1 MTREELSRNYWRYY
15 RMLED
20 KFLATTNYVEVAL
33 TNFSSFSN
41 EYALL
46 IQSIGAELDNF
57 FKVYCRYN
65 PTDRKNIADYA
76 NFILAEYTSITTQKI
91 KVLGTDIELIPFQRW
106 NVAAPAQS
114 LFWWSAFDKIK
125 HNRHGNFSD
134 ANQKNVLNMLA
145 ALYLLEMKQFGKVA
159 KESNG
164 HLVEPDSPDEGSKLF
179 SLPEWSF
186 RYIRVGEFFAVVDG
200 AFCQIVDDE

>member
-1 MTREELSRNYWRYY
+1 
-15 RMLED
+15 MLED
-20 KFLATTNYVEVAL
+20 KFLATTNYVEINSG
-33 TNFSSFSN
+33 NFSSFSN

-57 FKVYCRYN
+57 FKVYCCYN

-76 NFILAEYTSITTQKI
+76 SFILADYTSITTQKI
-91 KVLGTDIELIPFQRW
+91 KVLGTDIELIPFQGW
-106 NVAAPAQS
+106 NETTPAKS

-125 HNRHGNFSD
+125 HNRHGNFTD

-164 HLVEPDSPDEGSKLF
+164 HLDEPDSPDERSQLF

-186 RYIRVGEFFAVVDG
+186 RYIRVGEFFAVIDG
-200 AFCQIVDDE
+200 QFYQIDNED

>member
-57 FKVYCRYN
+57 FKVYCSYN
-65 PTDRKNIADYA
+65 PTDRKNITDYA
-76 NFILAEYTSITTQKI
+76 NSILDSFTSITTQQGR
-91 KVLGTDIELIPFQRW
+91 VLCTDIEFILFQGW

-114 LFWWSAFDKIK
+114 LIWWSALDKIK
-125 HNRHGNFSD
+125 QN
-134 ANQKNVLNMLA
+134 
-145 ALYLLEMKQFGKVA
+145 
-159 KESNG
+159 
-164 HLVEPDSPDEGSKLF
+164 
-179 SLPEWSF
+179 
-186 RYIRVGEFFAVVDG
+186 
-200 AFCQIVDDE
+200 